1 MSDRL
6 RYYLAAIVM
15 GFIVLLIVRT
25 FFQPFGLTREK
36 FGEIRTGIVAGR
48 SLEETR
54 RAVQ

>member
-15 GFIVLLIVRT
+15 GFIVRI

>member
-1 MSDRL
+1 
-6 RYYLAAIVM
+6 M